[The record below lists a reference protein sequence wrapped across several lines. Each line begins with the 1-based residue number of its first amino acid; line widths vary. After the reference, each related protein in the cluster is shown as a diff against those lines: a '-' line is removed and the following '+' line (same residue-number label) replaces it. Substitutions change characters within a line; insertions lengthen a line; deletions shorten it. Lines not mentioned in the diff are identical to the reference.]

1 MWTRLVSQ
9 SMPKYLALG
18 LTVFGA
24 VTLGN
29 SSGCN
34 PGERVA
40 SAGKG
45 ATGSAT
51 AKDSQPASA
60 AVGNAAAGTGAVTA
74 EQGEAIFA
82 GGCFWCVETAFEGLP
97 GVSAVISGYTGGT
110 KKDPAYEEVS
120 SGSTGHAESV
130 RVVFDPK
137 KITYAKLLDIF
148 WHNIDPLTK
157 DAQFCDHGT
166 QYRSGIFYLN
176 AAQQQAAE
184 ESKKAIEGSKR
195 FPTPIVTEI
204 TKAGVFYPAEEY
216 HQDFYKKDP
225 NRYQSYRL
233 GCGRDRR
240 LKDLWG
246 AVAGH

>member
-1 MWTRLVSQ
+1 MRTRLDSQ
-9 SMPKYLALG
+9 SMPKCLALG
-18 LTVFGA
+18 LTLFGA

-51 AKDSQPASA
+51 AKDSPAAGA
-60 AVGNAAAGTGAVTA
+60 AVGSASA

-82 GGCFWCVETAFEGLP
+82 GGCFWCVETAFEGVP

-110 KKDPAYEEVS
+110 QKDPAYYEVS

-137 KITYAKLLDIF
+137 KITYGKLLEIF

-184 ESKKAIEGSKR
+184 ESKKAIEASKR